1 MAGWLKLPK
10 PTKSTELMAFGLK
23 HNRLTLLQRSGEF
36 VLALRGGVVGLCL
49 CLLPARLMAE
59 PDLVVEQPAGTP
71 VASEDLI
78 TFPDRLVGSTVTLA
92 FTLSNATELATLKW
106 MWRVGL
112 TTRLGVVISIS
123 NAFSAFQEI
132 QKLMAP
138 N

>member
-1 MAGWLKLPK
+1 MPESLTTLA
-10 PTKSTELMAFGLK
+10 A
-23 HNRLTLLQRSGEF
+23 LTLAETAAIHWLSDPKDG
-36 VLALRGGVVGLCL
+36 VLKAAGAAGSANILAMLVMALTHPLIAENWAFA
-49 CLLPARLMAE
+49 LPNAAHETL
-59 PDLVVEQPAGTP
+59 P
-71 VASEDLI
+71 
-78 TFPDRLVGSTVTLA
+78 TVTAIMAWFCA